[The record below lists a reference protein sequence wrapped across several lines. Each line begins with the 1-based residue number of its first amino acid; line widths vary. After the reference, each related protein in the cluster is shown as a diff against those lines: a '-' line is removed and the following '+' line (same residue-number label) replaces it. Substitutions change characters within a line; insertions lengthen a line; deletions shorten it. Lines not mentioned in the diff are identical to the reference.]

1 MPLGAAEQQRIANE
15 QYSQLATAPAA
26 PAYGA
31 TAVQKASDQGALA
44 GAESAAPPSAEA
56 ADRVKIVGARTFVL
70 NDGIWVDTAFDP
82 EAMQTTKVA
91 FISDDYFALADSR
104 PELAAA
110 FALGSRVI
118 ALADG
123 VAYEVVDSDAS
134 TGPIQIPPTLT
145 PETSASPTTLGTSSP
160 NSSAPCAASILP
172 LLLLSAVLAIRR
184 YPKK

>member
-118 ALADG
+118 ALSDG
-123 VAYEVVDSDAS
+123 VAYEVVDSDAA
-134 TGPIQIPPTLT
+134 TGPIQIPPTIT
-145 PETSASPTTLGTSSP
+145 PETSASPTTPGASSP
-160 NSSAPCAASILP
+160 TSSAPCAASILP